1 MVLFLVGFFGIHSIL
16 IKNLVLYPVLGNHDI
31 ISVFGFKIEISD
43 VIMNGIDMLWGA
55 MLWQS
60 GKRVLLP

>member
-16 IKNLVLYPVLGNHDI
+16 IKNLVLYPVLGNNDI
-31 ISVFGFKIEISD
+31 ITIFGFKVEISD
-43 VIMNGIDMLWGA
+43 LLMNMIDMCWGA
-55 MLWQS
+55 LIWSS